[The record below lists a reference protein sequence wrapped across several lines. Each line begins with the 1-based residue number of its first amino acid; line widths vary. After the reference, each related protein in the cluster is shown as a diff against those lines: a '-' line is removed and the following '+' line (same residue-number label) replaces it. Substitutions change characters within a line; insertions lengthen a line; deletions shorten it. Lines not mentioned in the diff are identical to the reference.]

1 MPEEEVERITLGALL
16 HDVGK
21 IGIPENILKK
31 PDRLSDDEWAIMKQH
46 PVIGAEKVL
55 MPNEAL
61 RDLIPIV
68 KYHHEHID
76 GSGYPEHLKGDEI
89 PLAAKI
95 VAVADAFHAL
105 ISDRPYRKGLSLDV
119 ACNILQEGA
128 GKQWDTNLIR
138 KFIQIAPS
146 LSTKI

>member
-1 MPEEEVERITLGALL
+1 
-16 HDVGK
+16 
-21 IGIPENILKK
+21 
-31 PDRLSDDEWAIMKQH
+31 
-46 PVIGAEKVL
+46 